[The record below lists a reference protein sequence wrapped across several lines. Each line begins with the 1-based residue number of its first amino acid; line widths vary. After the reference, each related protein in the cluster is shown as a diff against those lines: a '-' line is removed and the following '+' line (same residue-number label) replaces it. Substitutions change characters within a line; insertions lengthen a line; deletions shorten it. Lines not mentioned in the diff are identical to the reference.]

1 MLIVIQATMSA
12 NVLPLL
18 QLAHL
23 QKRVTVVMEFV
34 NAVLQA
40 HALETLKVLIVTPP
54 IMSVNVPHLSQNVHL
69 PKLVTVE
76 MESVSVAQLAA
87 VPEMRKELIAIRLI
101 MSVNAPH
108 LSQLVHPLKP
118 ATRVMAFANVE
129 LQVLVLVNP
138 QAHTATLQTTFV
150 NARHR

>member
-1 MLIVIQATMSA
+1 
-12 NVLPLL
+12 
-18 QLAHL
+18 
-23 QKRVTVVMEFV
+23 MEFV

-40 HALETLKVLIVTPP
+40 HASETLKVPIVIPA
-54 IMSVNVPHLSQNVHL
+54 IMSVNVPHLLRHAHL

-76 MESVSVAQLAA
+76 MESVSVAQLVA
-87 VPEMRKELIAIRLI
+87 VQEMRKELIAIRLI

-129 LQVLVLVNP
+129 LQVRVLVNP
-138 QAHTATLQTTFV
+138 QAHTAMLQTTFV

>member
-23 QKRVTVVMEFV
+23 QKRVTVVMEFA

-40 HALETLKVLIVTPP
+40 HASETLKVPIVIPA
-54 IMSVNVPHLSQNVHL
+54 IMSVNVPHLLRHAHL

-76 MESVSVAQLAA
+76 MESVSVAQLVA
-87 VPEMRKELIAIRLI
+87 V
-101 MSVNAPH
+101 
-108 LSQLVHPLKP
+108 
-118 ATRVMAFANVE
+118 
-129 LQVLVLVNP
+129 
-138 QAHTATLQTTFV
+138 
-150 NARHR
+150 